1 VVVWRHGRTAWNLEG
16 RFQGQTDVELDET
29 GVAQAKAAAQVL
41 ATLRPDAIVSSDLQ
55 RAARTAAELA
65 TLTGVEVAYDPGLRE
80 ADLGSWQGLSR
91 AEVDERYP
99 DEAAAWLRGESIRRG
114 GGETNAEVARRAVTT
129 IEQALEKLASPST
142 LVVVTPGGA
151 ARVAIGRM
159 VGLPEEHWRALG
171 ALSNCCWSVLSETS
185 GGWAL
190 AEHNA
195 GTLPQPVLSDD
206 R

>member
-1 VVVWRHGRTAWNLEG
+1 VA
-16 RFQGQTDVELDET
+16 LDET

-41 ATLRPDAIVSSDLQ
+41 ATLRPDAIVCSDLQ
-55 RAARTAAELA
+55 RAVRTAAELA
-65 TLTGVEVAYDPGLRE
+65 TLTGVEVGYGAGLRE
-80 ADLGSWQGLSR
+80 ADLGTWQGLTR

-99 DEAAAWLRGESIRRG
+99 GEAAAWLRGEVVRRG
-114 GGETNAEVARRAVTT
+114 GGETNAEVAERAVAT
-129 IEQALEKLASPST
+129 IEQALEKLVSAST
-142 LVVVTPGGA
+142 LVVVTHGGA

-171 ALSNCCWSVLSETS
+171 ALSNCCWSVLSETPS
-185 GGWAL
+185 GWTL

>member
-1 VVVWRHGRTAWNLEG
+1 VWRHGRTAWNLEG
-16 RFQGQTDVELDET
+16 RFQGQTDVALDET

-55 RAARTAAELA
+55 RAAWTAAELA
-65 TLTGVEVAYDPGLRE
+65 SVTGLEVSYDRGLRE
-80 ADLGSWQGLSR
+80 AFLGDWQGLTR

-99 DEAAAWLRGESIRRG
+99 DQAAAWLRGESVRRG
-114 GGETNAEVARRAVTT
+114 GGETNAELAERAVAA
-129 IEQALEKLASPST
+129 IEQALERLRPSAT
-142 LVVVTPGGA
+142 LVAVTHGAA
-151 ARVAIGRM
+151 ARVAIGAM

-171 ALSNCCWSVLSETS
+171 ALSNCCWSVLTQTRR
-185 GGWAL
+185 GWAI